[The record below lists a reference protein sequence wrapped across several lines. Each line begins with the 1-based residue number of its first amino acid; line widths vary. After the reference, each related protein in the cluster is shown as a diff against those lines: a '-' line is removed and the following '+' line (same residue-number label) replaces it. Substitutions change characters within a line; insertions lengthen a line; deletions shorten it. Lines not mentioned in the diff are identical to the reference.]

1 MEYRDIFNAFREKFG
16 VEESKF
22 IFDVRE
28 TCPMIFHIDGREILG
43 SVFRDEILF
52 YELIE

>member
-1 MEYRDIFNAFREKFG
+1 MEYTDIVNAFEKKFG
-16 VEESKF
+16 VGESMF
-22 IFDVRE
+22 IYDVRE

-52 YELIE
+52 YELI